1 MRDTVRVTT
10 AWQPVNEIER
20 TLARALAAGDLR
32 AYFQAVTGADLYL
45 PLQAGDPPQALS
57 LPAKG
62 RRYLVVF
69 TSLEALRAGAG
80 SSADE
85 WVGLTYD
92 SLSAHWLT
100 SGWGLAVDP
109 HLDIGALLDPPDFVP
124 ANEAEA
130 AMADALR
137 TGDRGRY
144 YDALVGMPVVVPVD
158 ETGRWAPV
166 PDAEGTPGIVAF
178 TSTALL
184 VAVLPPD
191 VAYGETD
198 LLGLLRSW
206 PDARYPLRV
215 NPGSPIAM
223 DLTPDEV
230 EELIAV
236 LERG

>member
-1 MRDTVRVTT
+1 MKT
-10 AWQPVNEIER
+10 AWQPVNHTER
-20 TLARALAAGDLR
+20 VLARALAAGDLKG
-32 AYFQAVTGADLYL
+32 YLQAVTEADLYL
-45 PLQAGDPPQALS
+45 PLQAGDPPQALT

-62 RRYLVVF
+62 RRYLAVF

-85 WVGLTYD
+85 WVSLGYD
-92 SLSAHWLT
+92 SLSANWLT
-100 SGWGLAVDP
+100 SGWGLAVNP
-109 HLDIGALLDPPDFVP
+109 HLDIGAFLDPPDFVP

-130 AMADALR
+130 AMARALA

-158 ETGRWAPV
+158 ATGRWAPV
-166 PDAEGTPGIVAF
+166 PDAAGTPGIAAF

-184 VAVLPPD
+184 VAALPGD

-206 PDARYPLRV
+206 PDGGYPLRV
-215 NPGSPIAM
+215 NPGSPIEM
-223 DLTPDEV
+223 HFTPDEV
-230 EELIAV
+230 GELIAV
-236 LERG
+236 LESG